1 MLSITNDISLVS
13 RHIKTVME
21 GRPHK
26 LLESVADRLVTEI
39 LNDYHMVQGLQLQIQ
54 KPHVAV
60 PGVVQSLGER
70 QMQKELQQST
80 CQQDCC
86 RDGAIAA
93 AGVMQHFKTSCTL
106 LSANVRSF

>member
-1 MLSITNDISLVS
+1 MLVTLKYVLSILYDAFLDF

-60 PGVVQSLGER
+60 PGVVQSLGE
-70 QMQKELQQST
+70 L
-80 CQQDCC
+80 
-86 RDGAIAA
+86 
-93 AGVMQHFKTSCTL
+93 
-106 LSANVRSF
+106 